1 LVIGAVP
8 ERLQA
13 VSAGMSGTTQ
23 TLGGAIGPAI
33 CFAILAANVGTLV
46 QGQPIYTGHG
56 LTVAY
61 LATAAASVATLL
73 VALAV
78 PRLRVPGDAATTA
91 ETSRPTAAAAR

>member
-1 LVIGAVP
+1 
-8 ERLQA
+8 
-13 VSAGMSGTTQ
+13 MSGTTQ

-61 LATAAASVATLL
+61 VATAVASVATLL

-78 PRLRVPGDAATTA
+78 PRLGVPGDAA
-91 ETSRPTAAAAR
+91 AAADAKRPAAAVH